1 MYHIIYK
8 YLQEN
13 KQLALPG
20 IGVLQTENSP
30 AETVFTSRTV
40 SQPFTDISLADKDVT
55 VDKTVYAYISK
66 SLGVTDLQAVQMFN
80 DFVFDIKNKCAETN
94 QLPLPGIGTLR
105 KSPLG
110 KYSLL
115 PEENPFK
122 SFTVTAE
129 KIVQQNAEHTI
140 RVGEDEKTNVQ
151 MQEYFEERKTTGVS
165 KKWLIG
171 VAILTV
177 LAAAAIGY
185 YYFVMKKGEL

>member
-20 IGVLQTENSP
+20 IGVLQTENIP
-30 AETVFTSRTV
+30 AETVFASRTV
-40 SQPFTDISLADKDVT
+40 SQPYTEISLADKDVA

-66 SLGVTDLQAVQMFN
+66 SLGITDLQAVQMFN

-94 QLPLPGIGTLR
+94 QLILPGIGTLR

-115 PEENPFK
+115 PEENPYK

-151 MQEYFEERKTTGVS
+151 MQEYFEERKTTDIS

-177 LAAAAIGY
+177 LAAAAICY
-185 YYFVMKKGEL
+185 YYFVFKKGEL